1 MLEIAFAAIKANTVK
16 LQSVMPRNKP
26 ATVLFQTAQ
35 PSQNKGQIRSSFDPL
50 FGVPPQP
57 RAAAS
62 FSFGSSAMQEKSA
75 TVERKTEFET
85 SFKLNKSAVLM
96 IKQMKFKKFV
106 FSQGARTETI
116 EEEISAQHLFYIEP
130 ELNVT
135 ISLTVEPP
143 QAPLGDIG
151 PNTIVKNGLK
161 LDVFS
166 MQYPNDGRSP
176 ALEFSPVEEEI
187 EDFLMKEFQAFIDSF
202 EKTKELG
209 AKGALW

>member
-1 MLEIAFAAIKANTVK
+1 MF
-16 LQSVMPRNKP
+16 
-26 ATVLFQTAQ
+26 
-35 PSQNKGQIRSSFDPL
+35 
-50 FGVPPQP
+50 
-57 RAAAS
+57 
-62 FSFGSSAMQEKSA
+62 
-75 TVERKTEFET
+75 
-85 SFKLNKSAVLM
+85 
-96 IKQMKFKKFV
+96 

-116 EEEISAQHLFYIEP
+116 EKEITPQHLFYIEP

-135 ISLTVEPP
+135 LSLTVEPP
-143 QAPLGDIG
+143 QATLGDIG

-209 AKGALW
+209 AKGKL